1 MMEGQGEVDE
11 RKGESK
17 RQGKELKEKG
27 RREGRVTH
35 TAEQTRE
42 GGPKERKQG
51 QGGKGKEI
59 KGEGEERKDETY
71 RRVNGERRQT
81 ERKQR

>member
-1 MMEGQGEVDE
+1 MMEGQGEVDD
-11 RKGESK
+11 RKGEGK

-27 RREGRVTH
+27 RREGRVKH

-51 QGGKGKEI
+51 QGGKGKE
-59 KGEGEERKDETY
+59 RAKDK
-71 RRVNGERRQT
+71 ERR
-81 ERKQR
+81 

>member
-27 RREGRVTH
+27 RREERVTH

-42 GGPKERKQG
+42 GGPKERKKG
-51 QGGKGKEI
+51 QGGKGKE
-59 KGEGEERKDETY
+59 RAKDK
-71 RRVNGERRQT
+71 ERR
-81 ERKQR
+81 

>member
-1 MMEGQGEVDE
+1 MQHMKEGQGEVDE

-51 QGGKGKEI
+51 KGGKGRREQKTR
-59 KGEGEERKDETY
+59 KGDKRRRRGEK
-71 RRVNGERRQT
+71 GG
-81 ERKQR
+81 

>member
-27 RREGRVTH
+27 RREERVTH

-51 QGGKGKEI
+51 RGGKGKE
-59 KGEGEERKDETY
+59 RAKDK
-71 RRVNGERRQT
+71 ERR
-81 ERKQR
+81 